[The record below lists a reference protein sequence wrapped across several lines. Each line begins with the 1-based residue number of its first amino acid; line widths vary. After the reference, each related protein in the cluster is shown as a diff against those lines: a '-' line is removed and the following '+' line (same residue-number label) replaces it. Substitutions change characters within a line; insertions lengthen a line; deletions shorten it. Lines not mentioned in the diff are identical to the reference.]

1 MEIGRIDHFV
11 LMVQSIEKVCE
22 FYSRVLGMKV
32 VTFGDNRKALQF
44 GGQKINLHQV
54 GKEFKPKPLNP
65 TIGSGDICFVTEIPL
80 EEVIKHVKSCGTE
93 ITEGPVTKTGAR
105 GPIRS
110 IYIHD
115 PDGNLVEIAN
125 YLA

>member
-1 MEIGRIDHFV
+1 MKIQRLDHFV
-11 LMVQSIEKVCE
+11 LTVQSIEATCE
-22 FYSRVLGMKV
+22 FFSRVLGMEV

-65 TIGSGDICFVTEIPL
+65 TAGSGDICFIALTPL
-80 EEVIKHVKSCGTE
+80 EQVINHVKCCGIE
-93 ITEGPVTKTGAR
+93 ILEGPVTKTGAK
-105 GPIRS
+105 GPIQS
-110 IYIHD
+110 IYIRD

-125 YLA
+125 YLT